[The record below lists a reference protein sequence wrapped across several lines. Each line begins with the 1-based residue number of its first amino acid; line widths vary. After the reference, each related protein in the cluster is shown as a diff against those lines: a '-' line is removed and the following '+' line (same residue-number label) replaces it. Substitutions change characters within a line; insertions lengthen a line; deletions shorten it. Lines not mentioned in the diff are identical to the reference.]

1 MTTDTLLM
9 LLSVFSAL
17 SGMVTEAVKKL
28 FNNDTKLPY
37 NFIALLSALIVGCAG
52 TAVYYQLNGICF
64 DRNNIIHMILMGLA
78 SGLISMVGFDK
89 VKQII
94 QQFTH

>member
-1 MTTDTLLM
+1 MTTNTFLM

-17 SGMVTEAVKKL
+17 SGLITEAVKKL
-28 FNNDTKLPY
+28 FNQNTKLPC
-37 NFIALLSALIVGCAG
+37 NFIALIAALIVGCAG
-52 TAVYYQLNGICF
+52 TAVYYQLNGLCF
-64 DRNNIIHMILMGLA
+64 NENNIINMVLMGLA

-94 QQFTH
+94 EQFSH

>member
-1 MTTDTLLM
+1 MTTNTFLM

-17 SGMVTEAVKKL
+17 SGLITEAVKKL
-28 FNNDTKLPY
+28 FNHNTKLPY
-37 NFIALLSALIVGCAG
+37 NFIALIAALIVGCAG
-52 TAVYYQLNGICF
+52 TAVYYQLNGLCF
-64 DRNNIIHMILMGLA
+64 DKNHIINMVLMGLA

-94 QQFTH
+94 EQLSQ